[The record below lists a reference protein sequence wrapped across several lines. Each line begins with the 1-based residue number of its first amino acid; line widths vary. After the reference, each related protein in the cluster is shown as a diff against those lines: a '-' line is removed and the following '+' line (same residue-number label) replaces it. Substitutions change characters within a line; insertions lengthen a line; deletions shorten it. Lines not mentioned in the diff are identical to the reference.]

1 MAASY
6 NRSTVCCNNFYL
18 PLLVVAMLWSSP
30 GSEAAL
36 TLNLNLSLDLCKKA
50 DYPALCRSVVKG
62 LTDPSTAM
70 ETSIK
75 KLMVETK
82 QAMSVA
88 KRQKSSAMDVC
99 IEVYDDAYS
108 NLETSLSSLKSHDKG
123 TLNINLSASLTDY
136 VTCDDAIAE
145 RGSTSPVTRNN
156 KLLREMTTNCLYLS
170 GLIRL
175 H

>member
-1 MAASY
+1 
-6 NRSTVCCNNFYL
+6 
-18 PLLVVAMLWSSP
+18 MLWSSW

-62 LTDPSTAM
+62 LVDPSTAM

-75 KLMVETK
+75 QLMVETK

-108 NLETSLSSLKSHDKG
+108 NLETCLSSLKSHDKG
-123 TLNINLSASLTDY
+123 TLNINLSAALTDY
-136 VTCDDAIAE
+136 VTCQDAIAE
-145 RGSTSPVTRNN
+145 KGLSSPITRNN
-156 KLLREMTTNCLYLS
+156 NLLSQMTTNCLYLS